1 MMGSMKSRPATSA
14 PLIAVAACS
23 IDTQAVLSGCAQI
36 FPMGVFNSAGGSML
50 GSGPWTMTPEI
61 GARLVGAAAA
71 RENGLSFDYEHQTL
85 RARENGKPAPAAGW
99 FKTLEVRDD
108 GVWATNIQ
116 WTAAARQM
124 IESGEYRYTS
134 PVFTY
139 DEKTGEVTS
148 LFNVALTNTPAIDG
162 MDAVAACAIAALSAN
177 HSPEITM
184 NKLLA
189 ALLPVLGLKAESTED
204 DAIAALSRVSAQIGT
219 AAASADY
226 ALDKHLATLGSQLTD
241 SRTALAAAAAQ
252 PGTPDP
258 AKFVPMAQF
267 VAMQNQVAALSTQY
281 ESRERDELMQQGLD
295 DGRILPA
302 QEAYWRGQPIAALS
316 AYLKVAQP
324 MAALARMQS
333 GGHAPG
339 GSGSGVAALSADQQ
353 KIAKQ
358 FGIAP
363 DKFAEQLANSRGAA

>member
-1 MMGSMKSRPATSA
+1 MKSRPSTAA

-23 IDTQAVLSGCAQI
+23 IDAQTVLAGRAQI

-50 GSGPWTMTPEI
+50 GTGPWKMTPEI

-108 GVWATNIQ
+108 GVWATDIK

-162 MDAVAACAIAALSAN
+162 MDAVAACAIAALSAQ
-177 HSPEITM
+177 HTQEINV

-204 DAIAALSRVSAQIGT
+204 DAIAALSRVTTQIGT
-219 AAASADY
+219 AAAGADY
-226 ALDKHLATLGSQLTD
+226 TLDKHLAALGSQLTD
-241 SRTALAAAAAQ
+241 TRTALAAASAQ

-258 AKFVPMAQF
+258 TKFVPMDQL
-267 VAMQNQVAALSTQY
+267 VAMQNQVAALSAKY
-281 ESRERDELMQQGLD
+281 ESRERDELLEQGLA

-302 QEAYWRGQPIAALS
+302 QKDYWRDQPIAALS

-333 GGHAPG
+333 GGFAPA
-339 GSGSGVAALSADQQ
+339 GSGSGTAALSADQE
-353 KIAKQ
+353 KIAKS

-363 DKFAEQLANSRGAA
+363 DKFAEQLANSQARG